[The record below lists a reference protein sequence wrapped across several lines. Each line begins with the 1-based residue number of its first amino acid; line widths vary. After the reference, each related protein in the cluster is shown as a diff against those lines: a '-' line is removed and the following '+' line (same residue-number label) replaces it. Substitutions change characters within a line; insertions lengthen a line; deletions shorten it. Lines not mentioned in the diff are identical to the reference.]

1 MARILISGYF
11 GFGNTGDEA
20 VLAAMASHL
29 RSLAPD
35 VEIAAL
41 SADPAHTA
49 RVHGVRAVPRMRP
62 SAVFA
67 AMRNCDVFVSGG
79 GSLLQDATGPKSVP
93 YYLGLVALAR
103 MLGKP
108 TVMYAQGVGPVR
120 GRLGRALIRAVVPGM
135 TVLTVR
141 DPGSRRLLF
150 ELGVPEERI
159 TVCADPV
166 FGLEP
171 DWGGSWAGAAAGE
184 GGAGGEKVPDGS
196 VADVTMDP
204 AGASEARR
212 RARAAFGLDPDEPL
226 IGVALRALPRSS
238 DLRGLVQG
246 FASVLDRLC
255 GELGAGIVLMPFQPS
270 QDAALAEAVAKRSK
284 ARHRII
290 SPPEDPRK
298 AMALVA
304 GMDMLIAMRLH
315 ALIFAAACGVPF
327 VPASYDPKVSALA
340 AEFGLRAPDLSG
352 YEPGSDAAPPS
363 CCGDPEPRGDVFETI
378 ADEAVRLW
386 GMRSEER
393 QRILAVAAKARQQ
406 ALVPARMTID
416 LINAGR

>member
-35 VEIAAL
+35 VEITAL
-41 SADPAHTA
+41 SSDPGHTE
-49 RVHGVRAVPRMRP
+49 RVHGVRAVPRMQL
-62 SAVFA
+62 SGVLD
-67 AMRNCDVFVSGG
+67 AMRRCDVFVSGG
-79 GSLLQDATGPKSVP
+79 GSLLQDATGPKSIP

-103 MLGKP
+103 VLGKP

-141 DPGSRRLLF
+141 DPGSRSLLSQ
-150 ELGVPEERI
+150 LGVPEDRVA
-159 TVCADPV
+159 VCADPA

-171 DWGGSWAGAAAGE
+171 DY
-184 GGAGGEKVPDGS
+184 
-196 VADVTMDP
+196 TP
-204 AGASEARR
+204 AEMRQ

-226 IGVALRALPRSS
+226 VGVALRSLPRSS
-238 DLRGLVQG
+238 DSSDLGWLAQG
-246 FASVLDRLC
+246 FAPVLDKLAA
-255 GELGAGIVLMPFQPS
+255 ELGAGIVLIPFQPS
-270 QDAALAEAVAKRSK
+270 QDTVAAEAIVERSK

-290 SPPEDPRK
+290 SPPDDPRE

-315 ALIFAAACGVPF
+315 ALIFAAVSGVPF
-327 VPASYDPKVSALA
+327 VPVSYDPKVSALA
-340 AEFGLRAPDLSG
+340 SEFGLRALDLSG
-352 YEPGSDAAPPS
+352 HEPGSLGGRS
-363 CCGDPEPRGDVFETI
+363 SDPALSEPEGRVFEAI
-378 ADEAVRLW
+378 AGEAVRIW
-386 GMRSEER
+386 RIRGEER
-393 QRILAVAAKARQQ
+393 QRILEVTAMARQQ
-406 ALVPARMTID
+406 ALIPARMTIE
-416 LINAGR
+416 LINARR